1 MTRVQKKRTTRTE
14 KTPFPPRGN
23 LDFDIDEAVKEEDTK
38 KRKEC
43 LIPLTSRIPH
53 GENQRPDPFVTKD
66 ENKKSARVAR
76 VFAEQSE
83 RAENRRASVAGESD
97 IIGRGSRGRREEE
110 DEEEQRPCWRVEL
123 AYN

>member
-1 MTRVQKKRTTRTE
+1 MCIR
-14 KTPFPPRGN
+14 
-23 LDFDIDEAVKEEDTK
+23 D
-38 KRKEC
+38 
-43 LIPLTSRIPH
+43 S
-53 GENQRPDPFVTKD
+53 PFVTQD

-110 DEEEQRPCWRVEL
+110 DEEEQRRLLKRVEL
-123 AYN
+123 VYN